1 MEIRRRPVPDAAAA
15 LVAAGVEPLIARI
28 YASRGVVSADELDH
42 ALTRLPSWNTF
53 KGIGSAVAR
62 LASAIANGERVLIV
76 ADYDADGATACAVG
90 MRGLGALGARVDFL
104 VPNRFEFGYGL
115 TPEIV
120 ELAARRRPKVIVTV
134 DNGIASV
141 EGVAA
146 ARALGIDVVITDH
159 HLPGEALPDTEW
171 IVNPNQPGCAF
182 PSKHLA
188 GVGVM
193 FYLLCALRTSL
204 RDHGHFV
211 GRREPNLAALLDLVA
226 LGTVADV
233 VRLDH
238 TNRIL
243 VDQGLRR
250 IRAGRAQ
257 RGISALFAA
266 AGRDVSLATTYDLG
280 FVVGPRLNAAGRL
293 ADMSIGIACLVTDDE
308 STARMLASQLGEL
321 NRERREVEA
330 GMQEEALAAMAC
342 ATDKGACSVCLYR
355 PQWHQGVIGIIAS
368 RLKDRF
374 HRPAVVFARAG
385 ENELRG
391 SARAII
397 GFHMRDALDL
407 VAKRAPRTIT
417 RFGGHA
423 FAAGL
428 TLPEAALP
436 RFAEEFERVAQ
447 ERLSPAALQRTL
459 ETDGELTTDEL
470 TLPFARELMDGVW
483 GQGFPAPVFEGEFS
497 LNDQRVVGERH
508 GRLTLAQGQQRLD
521 AIVFNDIGPFPPR
534 IRAVYRP
541 EAHQFQGLFGLQIV
555 IEAWQ
560 PL

>member
-1 MEIRRRPVPDAAAA
+1 MEIRRRSVPEAAAA
-15 LVAAGVEPLIARI
+15 LTAAGVAPLIARI

-53 KGIGSAVAR
+53 KGIDAAVAR
-62 LASAIANGERVLIV
+62 LSIAIANGEHVLIV

-90 MRGLGALGARVDFL
+90 MRGLAALGASVDFL

-120 ELAARRRPKVIVTV
+120 ELAARRGPKVIVTV

-159 HLPGEALPDTEW
+159 HLPGEALPDTDW
-171 IVNPNQPGCAF
+171 IVNPNQSGCAF

-204 RDHGHFV
+204 REHGHFA
-211 GRREPNLAALLDLVA
+211 GRHPPNLAVLLDLVA

-233 VRLDH
+233 VSLDH

-250 IRAGRAQ
+250 IRAGRAHP
-257 RGISALFAA
+257 GISALFAA
-266 AGRDVSLATTYDLG
+266 AGRDAALATTYDLG

-293 ADMSIGIACLVTDDE
+293 ADMSIGIACLITDDE
-308 STARMLASQLGEL
+308 STARTLASQLDQL
-321 NRERREVEA
+321 NRERREVQA

-342 ATDKGACSVCLYR
+342 ATDEGACSVCLYQ
-355 PQWHQGVIGIIAS
+355 PQWHQGVIGIVAS

-374 HRPAVVFARAG
+374 HRPAVVFARTE
-385 ENELRG
+385 ENKLRG
-391 SARAII
+391 SARAIV

-407 VAKRAPRTIT
+407 VAKRAPGTIT

-436 RFAEEFERVAQ
+436 RFAEEFERVAR
-447 ERLSPAALQRTL
+447 ERLSPTALQRTL
-459 ETDGELTTDEL
+459 ETDGELTTEEL
-470 TLPFARELMDGVW
+470 TLVFARELMNGVW

-497 LNDQRVVGERH
+497 LNDQRIVGERH
-508 GRLTLAQGQQRLD
+508 GRLTLVQGHRRLD
-521 AIVFNDIGPFPPR
+521 AIVFNDTGPFPPR
-534 IRAVYRP
+534 IRAAYRP

-555 IEAWQ
+555 IEAWR
-560 PL
+560 PA